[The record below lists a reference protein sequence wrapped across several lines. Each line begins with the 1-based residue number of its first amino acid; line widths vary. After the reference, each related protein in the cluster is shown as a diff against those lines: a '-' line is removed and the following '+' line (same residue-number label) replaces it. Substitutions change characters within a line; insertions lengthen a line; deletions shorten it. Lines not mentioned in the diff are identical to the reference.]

1 MAKPAIRVV
10 LVDDHPALR
19 MGLRIMLEQAPDIQ
33 VVAEAGSGAEAL
45 ACIQTLLPDVAVL
58 DCQLPGISGMEV
70 AGQVRRLGL
79 PVRILALSAYSD
91 DQVVQSM
98 IQAGALGYLL
108 KDEAPAGIVE
118 AVRAAARGEGRWS
131 AAVVSKLAAWAV
143 QPQAAE
149 LTERERDVLRLLGRG
164 WDNQRIAGHLH
175 ISERTVRFHL
185 RNIYDK
191 IGAHTRAEAVVWAV
205 NHKPTA

>member
-1 MAKPAIRVV
+1 MTNPMIRVV

-45 ACIQTLLPDVAVL
+45 ACIEALRPEVVVL

-70 AGQVRRLGL
+70 AAQVRRLAL
-79 PVRILALSAYSD
+79 PVHILALSAYSD

-98 IQAGALGYLL
+98 IQAGALGYVL
-108 KDEAPAGIVE
+108 KDEAPAVIVA
-118 AVRAAARGEGRWS
+118 AVRA
-131 AAVVSKLAAWAV
+131 WAV
-143 QPQAAE
+143 RPPPAAD

-164 WDNQRIAGHLH
+164 WDNQRIGAELH

-205 NHKPTA
+205 NHKL

>member
-1 MAKPAIRVV
+1 MTNPMIHVV

-45 ACIQTLLPDVAVL
+45 ACIEALRPEVVVL

-70 AGQVRRLGL
+70 AAQVRGLGL
-79 PVRILALSAYSD
+79 PVHILALSAYSD

-98 IQAGALGYLL
+98 IQAGALGYVL
-108 KDEAPAGIVE
+108 KDEAPAVIVA
-118 AVRAAARGEGRWS
+118 AVRAASRGEGRWS
-131 AAVVSKLAAWAV
+131 AAVVTKLAAWAV
-143 QPQAAE
+143 RPPPAAE
-149 LTERERDVLRLLGRG
+149 LTERERDVLRRLGRG
-164 WDNQRIAGHLH
+164 WDNQRIGAELH

-205 NHKPTA
+205 NHKL